1 MAVEQDGADEDVEGA
16 AADEAEEERGVARD
30 LGRDLELE
38 EAGGCFGR
46 EPTLVKE
53 ENDGR
58 GSTGEEKKVEGAYRG
73 RRL

>member
-38 EAGGCFGR
+38 EAGGCVGR
-46 EPTLVKE
+46 E
-53 ENDGR
+53 
-58 GSTGEEKKVEGAYRG
+58 
-73 RRL
+73 RRR